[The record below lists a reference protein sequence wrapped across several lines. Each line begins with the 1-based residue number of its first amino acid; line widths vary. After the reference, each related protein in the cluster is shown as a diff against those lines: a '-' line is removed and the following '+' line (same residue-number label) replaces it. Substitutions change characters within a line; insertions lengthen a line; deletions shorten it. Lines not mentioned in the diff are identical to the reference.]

1 VSGGDGDVIT
11 PNLFPF
17 EPGWI
22 GTDESG
28 KGDFFGPLV
37 VAAFFLPE
45 GQEGVLRELGVK
57 DSKRTSD
64 GRCREIAEALKKG
77 YVHSVVAVGPGK
89 YNELY
94 AKLRNLNRIL
104 AWAHARAIENILERV
119 PAGKAVTDQ
128 FGDEKF
134 VQDALLKK
142 GRTIELVQMPRAEED
157 PAVAAASIL
166 ARAEFVARLHSLSR
180 EVGAELPKGASAIVE
195 AAAVK
200 LVREKGPDILD
211 KVAKTHFKTTSRV
224 LALAGLKV

>member
-1 VSGGDGDVIT
+1 MTKQG
-11 PNLFPF
+11 LFPA
-17 EPGWI
+17 EPGRI
-22 GTDESG
+22 GSDESG

-37 VAAFFLPE
+37 VAAFFMPE

-64 GRCREIAEALKKG
+64 ARCGEIADALKRG
-77 YVHSVVAVGPGK
+77 YVHSVVAVGPEK

-94 AKLRNLNRIL
+94 GKLRNLNRIL

-134 VQDALLKK
+134 VRNALLKK
-142 GRTIELVQMPRAEED
+142 GREIELIQMPRAEDD

-166 ARAEFVARLHSLSR
+166 ARAEFLTRLRSLSR
-180 EVGAELPKGASAIVE
+180 EVGADLPKGASDLVE

-200 LVREKGPDILD
+200 LVREKGPDILE
-211 KVAKTHFKTTSRV
+211 KVAKTHFKTTARV
-224 LALAGLKV
+224 LGLAGTENKME